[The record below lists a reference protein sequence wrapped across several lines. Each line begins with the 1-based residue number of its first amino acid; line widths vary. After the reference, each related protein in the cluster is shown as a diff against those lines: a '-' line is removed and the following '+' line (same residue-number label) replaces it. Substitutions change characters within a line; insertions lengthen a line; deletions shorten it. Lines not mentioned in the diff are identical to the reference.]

1 MFLDVDRFKDI
12 NDRLGHGMGDRVLKE
27 FADRLRS
34 SVRTTD
40 TVARLAGDEFVI
52 VLEGLG
58 TDVEPTA
65 VAQKIVAQMN
75 RPFEVDGHVL
85 LVTTSIGVAFHRHGN
100 LDPAALLARADG
112 ALYAAKTAGR
122 NTFQLSLL

>member
-12 NDRLGHGMGDRVLKE
+12 NDRFGHGTGDRVLKE
-27 FADRLRS
+27 FGDRLRG
-34 SVRTTD
+34 SVRATD

-75 RPFEVDGHVL
+75 RPFEVDGQVL

-100 LDPAALLARADG
+100 LDPAALLARADV